1 MTTQFTGTGRLLRL
15 YLRLDR
21 FRLPVWVLSM
31 FVVVW
36 ASVDALQTSFSDP
49 LSLQA
54 RGVLGANPAAV
65 MMSGPVFGLD
75 NYTMGLMVASELSLW
90 TLIVAAVMGVLFMV
104 RHTRTDEETGR
115 LEMLRALPVGRMA
128 APTASMILVA
138 LATLAMGAAVSAGL
152 LITGM
157 RVADSLAFGLATALT
172 GMVFGAAAAVA
183 AQLSDNARAASG
195 LGIAAIVVA
204 FLIRAAGD
212 VIDYQGSWLS
222 WFSPLA
228 WAQQTRLYADLR
240 WWPLALSAV
249 TVTVLVTLAFWLVG
263 RRDLGAGLGH
273 GRPGPGRAS
282 SRLLSPA
289 GLAWRLENPTFLIWA
304 VGLFAFAVVFGTL
317 ADELEG
323 VVDVMPA
330 IDDWVSLDLT
340 DLTSSFGAMLLSY
353 LSLGPALLL
362 VSAFLHLRAEERGG
376 RLTSML
382 IGGSSRSS
390 FLAVW
395 FAVVAAQA
403 IAVLI
408 LLGFG
413 LGIGIAVGSGDTRWI
428 GDMTAASFAYLPAV
442 LLYGTL
448 AVLVFGLFPRLTA
461 LTWFYLAWSIL
472 VLFLGELLRLPDW
485 ARSTTPVWHTPA
497 VPGTEVDP
505 LPLILM
511 TILAVSF
518 LVIGLVGFRSRD
530 IAEG

>member
-54 RGVLGANPAAV
+54 RGMLGANPATV
-65 MMSGPVFGLD
+65 MMSGPVFGLE

-90 TLIVAAVMGVLFMV
+90 AFIVAAVMGVLFMV
-104 RHTRTDEETGR
+104 RHTRADEESGR

-138 LATLAMGAAVSAGL
+138 LASVALGGAVSAGL
-152 LITGM
+152 LIPGM
-157 RVADSLAFGLATALT
+157 RVPDSLAFGLGTALT

-183 AQLSDNARAASG
+183 AQLSDSARAASG
-195 LGIAAIVVA
+195 LGIAAIVA
-204 FLIRAAGD
+204 TFLIRAAGD

-228 WAQQTRLYADLR
+228 WPQQTRLYADLR

-249 TVTVLVTLAFWLVG
+249 AALALAALAFWLVG
-263 RRDLGAGLGH
+263 RRDLGSGMGH
-273 GRPGPGRAS
+273 GRPGPARAS
-282 SRLLSPA
+282 ARLLSPA
-289 GLAWRLENPTFLIWA
+289 GLASRLESPTFLIWA
-304 VGLFAFAVVFGTL
+304 VGLFSFAVAFGTL
-317 ADELEG
+317 ADELED
-323 VVDVMPA
+323 VIDVMPA
-330 IDDWVSLDLT
+330 LDDWVVLDLT

-353 LSLGPALLL
+353 LSLGPAILL
-362 VSAFLHLRAEERGG
+362 VLAVLHLRTEEREG
-376 RLTSML
+376 RMTSMFL
-382 IGGSSRSS
+382 SGSSQWRL
-390 FLAVW
+390 LAGW
-395 FAVVAAQA
+395 FAVVAAEA
-403 IAVLI
+403 AAVLI

-413 LGIGIAVGSGDTRWI
+413 LGVGIALGSGDARWI
-428 GDMTAASFAYLPAV
+428 GDMTAASFVYLPAV
-442 LLYGTL
+442 LLHGTL
-448 AVLVFGLFPRLTA
+448 AVMVFGLAPRLIA
-461 LTWFYLAWSIL
+461 FTWFYLAWAIL

-505 LPLILM
+505 LPLIIM
-511 TILAVSF
+511 TLLALAF
-518 LVIGLVGFRSRD
+518 LVLGLVGFRRRD
-530 IAEG
+530 LVEG